1 MTSNLSKRVYEHK
14 NKLIDGFTKKYNITL
29 LVYYEKFETRIEA
42 FHREKQLK
50 KWKRKWK
57 LELIERIN
65 PKWEDLSLRI

>member
-1 MTSNLSKRVYEHK
+1 MSKRVYEHK

>member
-1 MTSNLSKRVYEHK
+1 MSKRVYEHE